1 MLSIFSALKY
11 VRRTERREGLRQFA
25 VCGWGNQNF
34 VEIAVVNL
42 NADISKRAGRD
53 DAFSF

>member
-1 MLSIFSALKY
+1 MKTCCKEELVLSIFSA
-11 VRRTERREGLRQFA
+11 
-25 VCGWGNQNF
+25 VCGLGNQNF